1 MSLKLKKRFT
11 GPKNCK
17 LDVISVLS
25 IGPMLNFCP
34 YGMIC
39 CGTDGKNGCGTH
51 DNVGCGKNGMV
62 GCDSQGVVGRASRGM
77 VDFGTDG
84 MVWFIKYNFPP
95 PI

>member
-1 MSLKLKKRFT
+1 M
-11 GPKNCK
+11 PKNCK
-17 LDVISVLS
+17 LDAISVLK
-25 IGPMLNFCP
+25 IGPMVSFCP
-34 YGMIC
+34 YSMIC
-39 CGTDGKNGCGTH
+39 CGTDGKIGCGTH

-77 VDFGTDG
+77 DDFGTDD